1 MAAKKRKKST
11 KARRTTGTK
20 SRRRASKEVRTE
32 MHHLRQ
38 GKHKLKSKKQAVA
51 VGLAKARAKG
61 AKIPKKRASKKKR

>member
-11 KARRTTGTK
+11 KARRKTGTK
-20 SRRRASKEVRTE
+20 SRRRAGKEVRTE